1 MSHSHTPV
9 KGAIMLRDR
18 AAFCSEDTQ
27 AFRFLRCDSWF
38 FAVVLHR
45 HALGLDSRENN
56 LNIPVMNNSQVRQ
69 GLLSGASAFIALDN
83 NLKLPFLL
91 TEYCALLGRVS
102 LAPRALFCVNYH
114 CWAEEFNKCLE
125 WFAHKMKW
133 CHGVLCP
140 IRSQVDG
147 QAFLALRFKVFV
159 VSSQTQ

>member
-114 CWAEEFNKCLE
+114 CWAENLISV
-125 WFAHKMKW
+125 WNGLLTKW
-133 CHGVLCP
+133 SDAMECSVPSEVKLM
-140 IRSQVDG
+140 DKL
-147 QAFLALRFKVFV
+147 F
-159 VSSQTQ
+159 